1 MTNLIKEVKVLTVFP
16 WVSDIKVEI
25 DKGEKISKMKEMEKK
40 MRKRQDK
47 YYSFLIGSW
56 LSGVA
61 VFLIFLL
68 VVKSEVSLG
77 IQQAVMVIIGLMI
90 LGALN
95 AFGSGLEDTDA
106 ESLILNKTLV
116 DRSLNIQQDYP
127 VKRQNLA
134 EVAET
139 AEEIQQLLDQLSQ
152 TNPTTTTREKM
163 TVVAEAVDQ
172 IENNLTLKEKVIN
185 VLKAGEVEVL
195 KEAIDNPLTSILMAT
210 IEGWRES
217 DEYIGIRD

>member
-1 MTNLIKEVKVLTVFP
+1 
-16 WVSDIKVEI
+16 
-25 DKGEKISKMKEMEKK
+25 MKEMEKK

>member
-1 MTNLIKEVKVLTVFP
+1 MTGSLQPEQKKEKNKRNIDLKIKIYTGFSLLLIAVL
-16 WVSDIKVEI
+16 
-25 DKGEKISKMKEMEKK
+25 
-40 MRKRQDK
+40 
-47 YYSFLIGSW
+47 LI
-56 LSGVA
+56 
-61 VFLIFLL
+61 LIL
-68 VVKSEVSLG
+68 VLFEVSLEL
-77 IQQAVMVIIGLMI
+77 QQAVMVIIGLVTFA
-90 LGALN
+90 ALN
-95 AFGSGLEDTDA
+95 AIGAGLEDTDV
-106 ESLILNKTLV
+106 ESLILNKTIV
-116 DRSLNIQQDYP
+116 DRSQNIQYNYP

-134 EVAET
+134 EA

-185 VLKAGEVEVL
+185 AVKAGEVEVL

-217 DEYIGIRD
+217 DDYIGIRD

>member
-1 MTNLIKEVKVLTVFP
+1 
-16 WVSDIKVEI
+16 
-25 DKGEKISKMKEMEKK
+25 

>member
-1 MTNLIKEVKVLTVFP
+1 MTGNLQPEQKKEKNKRNIDLKIKIYTGFSLLLIAVL
-16 WVSDIKVEI
+16 
-25 DKGEKISKMKEMEKK
+25 
-40 MRKRQDK
+40 
-47 YYSFLIGSW
+47 LI
-56 LSGVA
+56 
-61 VFLIFLL
+61 LIL
-68 VVKSEVSLG
+68 VLFEVSLEL
-77 IQQAVMVIIGLMI
+77 QQAVMVIIGLVTFA
-90 LGALN
+90 ALN
-95 AFGSGLEDTDA
+95 AIGSGLEDTDV

-116 DRSLNIQQDYP
+116 ARTQNIQYNYLVQRE
-127 VKRQNLA
+127 KFA
-134 EVAET
+134 EA

-152 TNPTTTTREKM
+152 TNPTTTIREKM